1 TSKEEDMSGIHA
13 DQKDR
18 ARKSKIIDDA
28 HLETT
33 NEETCG
39 GDLTI
44 IGRVGFA
51 AAKAGL
57 SQDTIEHTQIVDNE
71 KLI

>member
-1 TSKEEDMSGIHA
+1 M
-13 DQKDR
+13 
-18 ARKSKIIDDA
+18 
-28 HLETT
+28 

-39 GDLTI
+39 ADLAI

-57 SQDTIEHTQIVDNE
+57 SEDTVQHSQIVDIE
-71 KLI
+71 